1 VPRHFGFGGDDFVD
15 DVADQGRPAGGF
27 RQLRRSCRNMVKTLA
42 DTGDH
47 RLDLIPRRM
56 GKCEQ
61 QAGLAGVLSQ
71 SGDTGEQQWTA
82 GDCLQACLWMRQADI
97 PTPPVVN

>member
-1 VPRHFGFGGDDFVD
+1 
-15 DVADQGRPAGGF
+15 
-27 RQLRRSCRNMVKTLA
+27 MVKTLA

-47 RLDLIPRRM
+47 SLDVIPRRM

-61 QAGLAGVLSQ
+61 EARFAGVLSQ
-71 SGDTGEQQWTA
+71 AGDTSEQQGAA
-82 GDCLQACLWMRQADI
+82 GDRLQACLWMRQADI

>member
-1 VPRHFGFGGDDFVD
+1 MSRHLGFGGDDLVD
-15 DVADQGRPAGGF
+15 DVANQCRPAGGF
-27 RQLRRSCRNMVKTLA
+27 RQLRRTCPNMVKTLA

-61 QAGLAGVLSQ
+61 EAGFAGVLSQ
-71 SGDTGEQQWTA
+71 A
-82 GDCLQACLWMRQADI
+82 GDNC
-97 PTPPVVN
+97 